1 MSEDELVDDIVTA
14 IESVAGLRPAV
25 PPGVDIAGWVP
36 RLGPRSAVD
45 LDSDVVEIRV
55 TASALPLP
63 PLLDRLGAAVRE
75 LLAST
80 RWATA
85 RLRIVVTD
93 LDAAALD
100 GAAALDAATADLAR
114 DDSPSAGS

>member
-14 IESVAGLRPAV
+14 IESVAGLRPAI
-25 PPGVDIAGWVP
+25 PMGVELAGWVS

-45 LDSDVVEIRV
+45 LDTGTVEIRV

-63 PLLDRLGAAVRE
+63 PLLDKLATAVRA
-75 LLAST
+75 LLPST
-80 RWATA
+80 RWADA
-85 RLRIVVTD
+85 RLRIVVTA

-100 GAAALDAATADLAR
+100 STRA
-114 DDSPSAGS
+114 DSPSPGS